1 VSSLL
6 LRGFLLGLAIA
17 ASPGPIFFLC
27 LRRTVV
33 RGSLHGLFSGF
44 GVATADGFYAAVAAF
59 GVGAIATLLT
69 GERRWLALAGGV
81 LLVALGARIVIDR
94 PKATEPRSANSGAPA
109 ESKIPRGRNGAG
121 LAWAYVSTLGL
132 TITNPATIISFAA
145 LAATLGSG
153 LNGGYLRP
161 ALLVVG
167 VLLGSATWWCLLAAL
182 GAGLRA
188 RITPRVVRGISTASG
203 LAIIVLGLAALV
215 SSVGT

>member
-1 VSSLL
+1 MSSVL
-6 LRGFLLGLAIA
+6 LRGFALGLAIA

-27 LRRTVV
+27 LRRTLVK
-33 RGSLHGLFSGF
+33 GWLIGLISGF
-44 GVATADGFYAAVAAF
+44 GVATADSFYAAVAAF
-59 GVGAIATLLT
+59 GVGVITTVLT

-81 LLVALGARIVIDR
+81 LLVVLGARIVFDR
-94 PKATEPRSANSGAPA
+94 PKTGESAPT
-109 ESKIPRGRNGAG
+109 NGAG
-121 LAWAYVSTLGL
+121 LAWAYISTFGL

-153 LNGGYLRP
+153 LSGGFLRP

-167 VLLGSATWWCLLAAL
+167 VLLGSATWWCVVAAL

-203 LAIIVLGLAALV
+203 AAIIALGLAALV
-215 SSVGT
+215 TALST

>member
-1 VSSLL
+1 MSSVL
-6 LRGFLLGLAIA
+6 LRGFALGLAIA

-27 LRRTVV
+27 LRRTLVK
-33 RGSLHGLFSGF
+33 GWLNGLVSGF

-59 GVGAIATLLT
+59 GVGAITTVLT

-94 PKATEPRSANSGAPA
+94 PKTTESRSA
-109 ESKIPRGRNGAG
+109 NGAG

-132 TITNPATIISFAA
+132 TMTNPATIISFAA
-145 LAATLGSG
+145 LAATLGAGISG
-153 LNGGYLRP
+153 GFLRP

-167 VLLGSATWWCLLAAL
+167 VLLGSATWWCVLAAL

-203 LAIIVLGLAALV
+203 AAIIALGLAALV
-215 SSVGT
+215 TALST